1 MRCEQ
6 EERQVISCA
15 KGVVHNL
22 DKLELDSCRSL
33 TLAKQQYQVQLQLQS
48 PPPAGVLHV
57 HAPCTID
64 SSQHSMPVRFE
75 ALVTCG
81 RCATGRP

>member
-22 DKLELDSCRSL
+22 DKFELDSCRSL
-33 TLAKQQYQVQLQLQS
+33 TLAKQQYQVRLELQAHA
-48 PPPAGVLHV
+48 PAGSSHV
-57 HAPCTID
+57 H
-64 SSQHSMPVRFE
+64 E
-75 ALVTCG
+75 A
-81 RCATGRP
+81 